1 MCKGGKMNN
10 ELQLKNRLK
19 LIRQERKLSQ
29 EELASIV
36 GTSRQTIIA
45 IEKGEFNPSAKLALL
60 LTIAL
65 DKKFEEIFYFD

>member
-1 MCKGGKMNN
+1 MNN

-60 LTIAL
+60 LTLAL